1 LSATA
6 LPGDSS
12 PLLRRWAWALV
23 GALLAL
29 SLVLRLVGINWGIPH
44 YDPALMPYTEYRH
57 SYHIDEDNFLW
68 GLALMR
74 PSEGNFDV
82 SIHHWG
88 TLQFYL
94 IYGALLIGSAV
105 GVVPAPWEGAFLAGN
120 VQALPWLYILG
131 RLVSV
136 LMGVGATLLV
146 FMLGKALGGWR
157 AGLGAGVAYAIS
169 PLAVVGAHYLTND
182 ITMSALL
189 VGSVFAGVK
198 AVQTGDGR
206 WLFGA
211 GLLLGLATSA
221 KYSAAFGALALVM
234 AQTGFLVRERAE
246 TDTSTSGRAG
256 SRGVSRTLLVAVV
269 PWLGA
274 LTGFLLGEPYALL
287 TPEILREGLQ
297 EASKGNAFDPSQGI
311 GPPLEML
318 SWQARNLTEF
328 GLTLPLAL
336 LAVGGLV
343 VLLLRS
349 AGIRNQDVPD
359 TQYAIRN
366 THSLTRHAIQFPT
379 RPASVVLAALLG
391 LATGLALNRVQM
403 LRYTH
408 VLLPLACVCAG
419 IGWAAISPV
428 VLRCGAG
435 ILAVLVAG
443 WITLGQL
450 SLMSGP
456 HTANNLL
463 AWLQANLRPGQE
475 VARLWPEYPLLDKR
489 QYMLVRPDPW
499 RPDLDPDDHPDYII
513 LDDMALG
520 PLTERLT
527 NRVAQE
533 YREVA
538 RFSTRPQV
546 LGYSWDEGET
556 PHDWKYS
563 HPTFRVYARK

>member
-1 LSATA
+1 V
-6 LPGDSS
+6 G
-12 PLLRRWAWALV
+12 V

-29 SLVLRLVGINWGIPH
+29 SLTLRLVGINWGIPQ
-44 YDPALMPYTEYRH
+44 YDPALMPYTDYRH

-68 GLALMR
+68 GLALMK

-94 IYGALLIGSAV
+94 IYGALLVGSAV
-105 GVVPAPWEGAFLAGN
+105 GVVPAPWEVAFLAGD
-120 VQALPWLYILG
+120 VKALPWLYILG
-131 RLVSV
+131 RQVSV

-146 FMLGKALGGWR
+146 LMLGKALGGWR

-189 VGSVFAGVK
+189 AASVFAGVK
-198 AVQTGDGR
+198 AVKTADGR

-221 KYSAAFGALALVM
+221 KYSAAFGALALVV

-246 TDTSTSGRAG
+246 TGTYISDHAGRQRFGRA
-256 SRGVSRTLLVAVV
+256 VLALVV

-274 LTGFLLGEPYALL
+274 LIGFLLGEPYALL
-287 TPEILREGLQ
+287 TPEILREGLR

-318 SWQARNLTEF
+318 GWQARNLAEF

-349 AGIRNQDVPD
+349 VGVSNHDVPD

-366 THSLTRHAIQFPT
+366 RHSLTFHVSHFPA

-391 LATGLALNRVQM
+391 LVAGLALNRVHM

-419 IGWAAISPV
+419 IGWAAISSAL
-428 VLRCGAG
+428 LRWGMG
-435 ILAVLVAG
+435 FVAVLVAG

-463 AWLQANLRPGQE
+463 AWLQANLRSGQE
-475 VARLWPEYPLLDKR
+475 VARLWPEYPVLNNR
-489 QYMLVRPDPW
+489 RYILVRPDPW
-499 RPDLDPDDHPDYII
+499 RPDLAPDDNPDYVI

-520 PLTERLT
+520 PPTERFIGKVT
-527 NRVAQE
+527 QE

-538 RFSTRPQV
+538 RFSMRPQV

-563 HPTFRVYARK
+563 HPTFRVYARKQ

>member
-1 LSATA
+1 
-6 LPGDSS
+6 
-12 PLLRRWAWALV
+12 
-23 GALLAL
+23 
-29 SLVLRLVGINWGIPH
+29 
-44 YDPALMPYTEYRH
+44 MPYSDYRH

-68 GLALMR
+68 GLALMK

-94 IYGALLIGSAV
+94 IYGALLVGSAV
-105 GVVPAPWEGAFLAGN
+105 GLVPAPWEAAFLAGDVN
-120 VQALPWLYILG
+120 ALPWLYILG

-198 AVQTGDGR
+198 AVQTADGR

-221 KYSAAFGALALVM
+221 KYSAAFGALALVV
-234 AQTGFLVRERAE
+234 AQTGFLVRQRVE
-246 TDTSTSGRAG
+246 TDISIPDRAGRQRFGRA
-256 SRGVSRTLLVAVV
+256 VVTLVV

-274 LTGFLLGEPYALL
+274 LIGFLLGEPYALL
-287 TPEILREGLQ
+287 TPEILREGLR

-311 GPPLEML
+311 GPPLEIL
-318 SWQARNLTEF
+318 GWQARNLAEF

-349 AGIRNQDVPD
+349 VGVSNHEVPD
-359 TQYAIRN
+359 TQY
-366 THSLTRHAIQFPT
+366 RHASRITHHVSRFPA

-391 LATGLALNRVQM
+391 LVAGLALNRVHM

-419 IGWAAISPV
+419 IGWASISPV
-428 VLRCGAG
+428 LLRWGMG
-435 ILAVLVAG
+435 FLAVLVAG

-450 SLMSGP
+450 SLLSGP

-475 VARLWPEYPLLDKR
+475 VARLWPEYPVLDNR
-489 QYMLVRPDPW
+489 RYTLVRPDPW
-499 RPDLDPDDHPDYII
+499 RPDLAADDNPDYVI

-520 PLTERLT
+520 PATERFMG
-527 NRVAQE
+527 RVAQE

-546 LGYSWDEGET
+546 FGYSWDEGET